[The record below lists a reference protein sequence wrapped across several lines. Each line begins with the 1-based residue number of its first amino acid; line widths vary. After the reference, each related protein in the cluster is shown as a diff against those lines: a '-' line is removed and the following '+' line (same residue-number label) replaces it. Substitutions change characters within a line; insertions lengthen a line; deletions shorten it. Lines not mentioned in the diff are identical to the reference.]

1 MFHTDTQAVIVRYQV
16 REGSEAEFEKICAE
30 ARQTCLRLG
39 VIREAPHV
47 VLRGKDES
55 GKTYF
60 LEIVPW
66 KDRAVTGN
74 PPPEVG
80 KLWGLLEA
88 VCEARPGHRG
98 IEFPDLQ
105 VLEPVA

>member
-1 MFHTDTQAVIVRYQV
+1 MLQTDPQTVIVRYQV
-16 REGSEAEFEKICAE
+16 REGSEPEFGTICNQAW
-30 ARQTCLRLG
+30 ATYLRLG
-39 VIREAPHV
+39 LIRETPHV
-47 VLRGKDES
+47 VLRGKDEA

-60 LEIVPW
+60 MEIVPW

-80 KLWGLLEA
+80 QLWGQLEG
-88 VCEARPGHRG
+88 VCESRPGHRS

-105 VLEPVA
+105 VVQWS